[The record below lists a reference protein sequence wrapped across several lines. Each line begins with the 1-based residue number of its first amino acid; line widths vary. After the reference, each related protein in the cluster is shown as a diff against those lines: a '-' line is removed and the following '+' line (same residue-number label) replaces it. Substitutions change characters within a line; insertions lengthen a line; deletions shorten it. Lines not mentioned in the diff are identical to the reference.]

1 MSTATAHPL
10 LVPVEVSR
18 AKLERELDQWQRV
31 RDSYRRRGYLILD
44 RDDLTVDVGFFTAV
58 AATTPFQALAA
69 VARISFEN
77 YDLWAPSVRFV
88 DLAGE
93 ADAPPLVPAV
103 EQGNDGQ
110 LRSIFLQDHPVANR
124 MFVCAA
130 GVREYHDHPQ
140 HSGDLWLLHRATG
153 DGRLAAICERLWRAF
168 SLLAMG
174 VQVSTVFVPQGVQAT
189 MALVGVQ
196 QTPAPAAPETNAGD
210 HDQRTPAFPN
220 AEVDTPTRS

>member
-1 MSTATAHPL
+1 MIAATAHPL

-44 RDDLTVDVGFFTAV
+44 RDDLTIDVGFFTAV
-58 AATTPFQALAA
+58 PATTPFQALVA
-69 VARISFEN
+69 VARISFDN

-88 DLAGE
+88 DIAGV
-93 ADAPPLVPAV
+93 ADAPPLIPAL
-103 EQGNDGQ
+103 EQGHDGQ
-110 LRSIFLQDHPVANR
+110 LRSIVLQDHPVANR

-153 DGRLAAICERLWRAF
+153 EGRLAAICERLWRAF

-174 VQVSTVFVPQGVQAT
+174 VQVSTVFVPKGIQAT
-189 MALVGVQ
+189 MALVGLQ
-196 QTPAPAAPETNAGD
+196 QAPAPAALERNAVD
-210 HDQRTPAFPN
+210 EDQRTPAFAN
-220 AEVDTPTRS
+220 TEVDTPTRS